1 NVPAVDH
8 KFGDW
13 TPNNDGKTHSRV
25 CSCNESET
33 ADHRFDEGEVTQ
45 APTHEAVGEKKYTC
59 SDCGYF
65 YMEEVP
71 ALTDHEWGDWVI
83 NKQDE
88 ANTHIRFCI
97 CNESQT
103 APHTFDNGEVTVP
116 ATHTSKGEMTF
127 TCTDGCGYYYTEEI
141 PATPDHEWTNW
152 SPNGDGTHTRAC
164 RCNANETKD
173 CEWDNGVVTQAPT
186 HYEEGVRTYTC
197 PDCGNTRTE
206 SIAKTDGHTWSDW
219 AAMNDGANHIR
230 ECKCGATETAEH
242 NWGEWGMSDEGL
254 YGHRCAD
261 CGAFEAM
268 NFDAETPVNTT
279 DNNNA
284 ANTNLTNSD
293 LELVEKLLTDDERSE
308 AAKGAQVKVYLK
320 VEDISAAAP
329 AAHVAEAEEKAG
341 DDTIGM
347 YLDIDLFKQIGNSD
361 EKQVTETSGT
371 VSITIT
377 IPENLI
383 NTDPSVVRSYKIIR
397 VHEDENGN
405 LITDVIE
412 GVFDPETN
420 SFTFETDKFS
430 TYALAYNDEVSEDYV
445 PISPSTGDGTLI
457 FCAAALIS
465 GAMMLTFAMETKKR
479 RAMADN

>member
-1 NVPAVDH
+1 MDDNCDKFETLPHEWDNGEITKEPTCKETGEKIYTCQTCTHTRTENVPAADH

-13 TPNNDGKTHSRV
+13 TPNNDGKTHSRF

-33 ADHRFDEGEVTQ
+33 ADHKFGEGEVTQ

-71 ALTDHEWGDWVI
+71 ALTDHEWSDWY
-83 NKQDE
+83 
-88 ANTHIRFCI
+88 
-97 CNESQT
+97 
-103 APHTFDNGEVTVP
+103 P
-116 ATHTSKGEMTF
+116 A
-127 TCTDGCGYYYTEEI
+127 GY
-141 PATPDHEWTNW
+141 DVH
-152 SPNGDGTHTRAC
+152 SRSC
-164 RCNANETKD
+164 RCNATETEY
-173 CEWDNGVVTQAPT
+173 CRWDNGVVTQAPT

-308 AAKGAQVKVYLK
+308 AAKGAQVKVYLQ

-361 EKQVTETSGT
+361 AKQVTETSGT